1 MHAEQEKLQGA
12 TARAQERASQVMGQ
26 NEQRLESAFW
36 LLSLVLTILGSFI
49 LFVPDKASP
58 WHRPHLVL
66 PVCNLLGKI
75 IIASLTRVLYLVL
88 QLQGLVILLVPGI
101 ACT

>member
-49 LFVPDKASP
+49 LYVPDKASP
-58 WHRPHLVL
+58 WRRPHLVL
-66 PVCNLLGKI
+66 PVCNSAQKDHHRIPYKG
-75 IIASLTRVLYLVL
+75 V
-88 QLQGLVILLVPGI
+88 VPRAATSRLSHS
-101 ACT
+101 ACP